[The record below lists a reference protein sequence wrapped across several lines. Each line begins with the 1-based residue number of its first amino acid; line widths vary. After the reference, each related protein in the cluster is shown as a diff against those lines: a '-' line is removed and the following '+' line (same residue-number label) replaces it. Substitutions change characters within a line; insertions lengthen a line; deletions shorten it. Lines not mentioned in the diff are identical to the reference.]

1 MITAPNI
8 VTMKTLYEGY
18 IDAGFALC
26 IINEGKGPRGI
37 GWNTQGQAIHDASL
51 IPSGSGV
58 GLLHAYSAPMTC
70 SLDIDSLDHAAL
82 MLASHGIVLNDL
94 LNAPDAVGID
104 SGNPG
109 HAKLLYRLP
118 AKCKAMPSKQVK
130 LAGTVAYELRCATAG
145 GLSVQ
150 DVLPSAINHPM
161 TGRPYRWTGL
171 GDWRGLPT
179 LPDSLLS
186 VWQSMLETDTRR
198 TITTGAS
205 LAATWDEV
213 QGALEWL
220 DPDMGREDWIH
231 CGMALHWAGTQSNR
245 LDEALQLWDTWS
257 SKGTKYRGQ
266 RDILHCWNS
275 FKPDKDNSIRLGT
288 LFKLAKDAGWV
299 RPPVDVKALFS
310 STITSGEPDKE
321 GDTEGTTD
329 DLTVPDV
336 IPEAPINMLA
346 DPRKGEVRVPLRLD
360 LVPPLLARRVRE
372 ISSTV
377 GCDPAVALWAGLA
390 AASAAMDYRST
401 LTVCPGFTVR
411 PILWL
416 MTIGKPADKKTPGSA
431 PMLAPLEKIEHEDK
445 PRYNRELKIWEA
457 REAVAIAAKKRW
469 HASKSTPEAMLDAA
483 TSPDGAFSDIPP
495 EMSLP
500 PRPHALQITVSDI
513 TSQRLARTCAEQ
525 PRGVLAY
532 LDEMKSWMQKMSDPK
547 SGESRSTWVQGFEGS
562 SYKVDRVADGAIHVD
577 NLAVGIYGNVQP
589 NVLKENAKQLMS
601 DGLLQRFLYVTLN
614 TDLTGVGDPVPE
626 YMTSSHQWE
635 QCLRLLSAMPATT
648 YTLSEGAYEVFRQ
661 FQGHMDR
668 VRQREDLLQSS
679 DVYQQA
685 IGKQVGQC
693 ARMALVW
700 HAIESPWVTQLSAD
714 LMRRVVR
721 FMVSVVIPS
730 MRYVLDST
738 LYESTFDTWL
748 RDHILTRADLVSVTL
763 SEIKAAGQHR
773 LTAVTRWEADQVV
786 MDGMRDLERVRWV
799 ARIDDGSRTS
809 VPTWAIN
816 PQLLAQFEEQRDKV
830 IIARQERLQE
840 IYADNPHPES
850 RIGKDVYGF
859 DPNRHGKPMGSAP

>member
-1 MITAPNI
+1 MISSPNI
-8 VTMKTLYEGY
+8 ITMKTLYAGY

-26 IINEGKGPRGI
+26 IISEGKGPRGL
-37 GWNTQGQAIHDASL
+37 GWNTKAMAIHDATL
-51 IPSGSGV
+51 IPAGAGV

-94 LNAPDAVGID
+94 LNAPDAVGIE

-179 LPDSLLS
+179 LPDSLMK
-186 VWQSMLETDTRR
+186 VWDSMLEVDTRR
-198 TITTGAS
+198 SIGTGAP
-205 LAATWDEV
+205 LAATWTEV

-220 DPDMGREDWIH
+220 DPDIGREDWLH

-245 LDEALQLWDTWS
+245 LDEALQLWDSWS

-275 FKPDKDNSIRLGT
+275 FKPDKDNLVKVGT
-288 LFKLAKDAGWV
+288 LLKLAKDAGWV

-310 STITSGEPDKE
+310 STLTSGEPDPE
-321 GDTEGTTD
+321 DETAEVTGPV
-329 DLTVPDV
+329 LQ
-336 IPEAPINMLA
+336 EAPANMLS
-346 DPRKGEVRVPLRLD
+346 DPRKGEVKVPLRLD
-360 LVPPLLARRVRE
+360 LVPPLLARRATE
-372 ISSTV
+372 IGTTV

-401 LTVCPGFTVR
+401 LNICPGFTVR

-431 PMLAPLEKIEHEDK
+431 PLLAPLARIEEEDK
-445 PRYNRELKIWEA
+445 PRYNREMKIWEA
-457 REAVAIAAKKRW
+457 REAIAIAAKKRW

-483 TSPDGAFSDIPP
+483 TSSTGAFDDMPP
-495 EMSLP
+495 ELSLP
-500 PRPHALQITVSDI
+500 PRPHALQITVHDI

-589 NVLKENAKQLMS
+589 NVFKENAKQLMS
-601 DGLLQRFLYVTLN
+601 DGLLQRFLYVQLD
-614 TDLTGVGDPVPE
+614 TDLTGVGDPVPD
-626 YMTSSHQWE
+626 YLTSAHQWE
-635 QCLRLLSAMPATT
+635 QCLRLLSAIPATQ
-648 YTLSEGAYEVFRQ
+648 YTLSAGAYEVFRK
-661 FQGHMDR
+661 FQGYMDK

-700 HAIESPWVTQLSAD
+700 HAIESPWSTEVSED
-714 LMRRVVR
+714 LMRRVAR
-721 FMVSVVIPS
+721 FMVHVVIPT
-730 MRYVLDST
+730 MRIVLDHT
-738 LYESTFDTWL
+738 LHENTFDTWL
-748 RDHILTRADLVSVTL
+748 RDYILTRADVPMVTL
-763 SEIKAAGQHR
+763 PEIKTAGDHR
-773 LTAVTRWEADQVV
+773 LTTVTRWEADQVV
-786 MDGMRDLERVRWV
+786 IDGMRDLERVRWV
-799 ARIDDGSRTS
+799 ARVDDGSRAAT
-809 VPTWAIN
+809 PTWAIN
-816 PQLLAQFEEQRDKV
+816 PQLLVQFEAQRDKV
-830 IIARQERLQE
+830 IIARQERQRE
-840 IYADNPHPES
+840 IYADNPHPGS
-850 RIGKDVYGF
+850 RQGKDTHGF
-859 DPNRHGKPMGSAP
+859 IPDKHGDPLF